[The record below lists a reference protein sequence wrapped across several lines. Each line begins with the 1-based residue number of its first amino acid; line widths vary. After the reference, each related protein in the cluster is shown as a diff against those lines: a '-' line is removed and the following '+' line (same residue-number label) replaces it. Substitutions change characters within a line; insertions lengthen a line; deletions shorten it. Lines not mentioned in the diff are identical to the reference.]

1 MVRKRALR
9 LGVVGL
15 GFGVDVHVP
24 AFGLLSDVEVVAL
37 LGRNA
42 DKAASVESRL
52 RIPVLTD
59 AERFFSFGL
68 DAVSVAVPP
77 GQVEAIIEHC
87 HAHRLPVLC
96 EKPLGAN
103 MLVAQRMAQR
113 CRDLTTALDFE
124 FAELTTFLALHEM
137 IAARKLGDLR
147 HIQVTWLNESWV
159 HRSGAWSWKTDA
171 DRDGGVLNLFGTH
184 VLYLMEWLAGPV
196 VALSAR
202 LDSRVTDQLKP
213 NARARAAEDL
223 VHATFDHASGAVTS
237 ITIGNANPGLTTHR
251 WTVVGSTGT
260 AVIDNSTRDYMGGFK
275 LVATSAIGEP
285 LLDVSEP
292 VINGDGRLPPFKRL
306 AERFVAAVRA
316 GTTCHPGFAEGA
328 RVQLLVDTIR
338 QAALEHRT
346 IDVRRPV

>member
-1 MVRKRALR
+1 MVGKRALR

-15 GFGVDVHVP
+15 GFGADVHVP
-24 AFGLLSDVEVVAL
+24 AFDLLSDVEVVAL

-59 AERFFSFGL
+59 AQRFFAFGL

-77 GQVEAIIEHC
+77 GQVEAIVEHC
-87 HAHRLPVLC
+87 HARRLPVLC

-103 MLVAQRMAQR
+103 MPVAQRMAQK
-113 CRDLTTALDFE
+113 CSDLTTALDFE
-124 FAELTTFLALHEM
+124 FAELKTFLALHEM

-159 HRSGAWSWKTDA
+159 HRSGTWSWKTDA

-202 LDSRVTDQLKP
+202 LDSRVTAQLKP
-213 NARARAAEDL
+213 AGARAAEDL

-237 ITIGNANPGLTTHR
+237 ITIGNANPGLTWHR
-251 WTVVGSTGT
+251 WTVVGSAGT
-260 AVIDNSTRDYMGGFK
+260 AVIDNSTRDYMGGFR
-275 LVATSAIGEP
+275 LVATSASGEP

-292 VINGDGRLPPFKRL
+292 VIDGDGRLPPFKRL

-316 GTTCHPGFAEGA
+316 GTTCSPDFGEGA
-328 RVQLLVDTIR
+328 RVQLLVDAIR
-338 QAALEHRT
+338 QAALDNRT
-346 IDVRRPV
+346 IDIRRPV